1 MYVVLACV
9 SMEVLSLAPLYAAGL
24 SWQRQK
30 GDWVLTVV
38 CKATFDIAPGEL
50 HLSANQE
57 PLNESDNHWDDDTR
71 RSVYAPNDMA
81 PFKKGADITVVG
93 SAYAPHRQAC
103 RSVLARLTVG
113 TIDKGIEVHADRAWT
128 GEAQITDGPAFT
140 QMPLRYERAQGGAGT
155 PNPVGLVIQPGPLPN
170 LHRARQAGTLQ
181 DDGSPIGF
189 APIAAGW
196 PQRESRLRRHRG
208 NFSHIEW
215 HKRPLP
221 DDIEVEYFNHSPA
234 DQRLAEIAPE
244 QEFVLENMHPDHVRL
259 VGRLP
264 GIKPQAF
271 VERPRTGPQE
281 LTFVADGLWF
291 DTDRALCTLTWR
303 TQLPLAA
310 RDELGRVLVV
320 LPAARRKMEWADV
333 QRLVHAHTASKTAS
347 SKSSG
352 SRSIAARN
360 VTAPR
365 IQNAPKQHSG
375 GIFEEDSVETAVLS
389 FDEMAQLEHSNVPHW
404 LASRLQQ
411 AQNPAAATNTPSPA
425 PPAVQ
430 SPVTTASAV
439 IPTPAHVAP
448 APAPAPTH
456 VAPTPAHVA
465 PVPVATPPAMV
476 PRPAAAQPSRPPAP
490 APPDIARQT
499 QTIPDMPAP
508 AVPREVSPWAAAAA
522 AGPMV
527 TPTHTPVAAPA
538 VTSALPAEEH
548 RAPVPAVRVS
558 RRATVDI
565 VDLLWFDPAGVPR
578 IRSAFSSIVDELE
591 FEPIDPKHDLP
602 MDDPNASRDRHD
614 IFGVLTRAS
623 STDGR
628 GLARSM
634 LDCVSETGRF
644 TPPVVAMAGE
654 IRFPFDEVEFLSAMI
669 AGISPL
675 VTPDNKKLED
685 ALIAAREVQK
695 TPMLQAPSSIESV
708 VGDLREALRQ
718 TKRASMITQLDA
730 HIERVLLEQR
740 KYQKRAVFGD
750 EQIRAL
756 FVPAGENM
764 QIPTYLPASLA
775 TKLPLVLRMKVRL
788 LAEAHAQQDQY
799 ESHAQALRVVAL
811 GRVVAIEGW
820 R

>member
-1 MYVVLACV
+1 
-9 SMEVLSLAPLYAAGL
+9 MEVLSLAPLYAAGL
-24 SWQRQK
+24 PWQRQK

-38 CKATFDIAPGEL
+38 CKATFDLAPGEL
-50 HLSANQE
+50 RLSASQE
-57 PLNESDNHWDDDTR
+57 PLNESDNHWDDDVR

-93 SAYAPHRQAC
+93 SAYAPHRQPC
-103 RSVLARLTVG
+103 RSVLARLTIG
-113 TIDKGIEVHADRAWT
+113 TIDKGVEVHADRAWT

-140 QMPLRYERAQGGAGT
+140 QMPMRYERAQGGPGT

-189 APIAAGW
+189 GPIAAGW

-208 NFSHIEW
+208 NFSHIDW
-215 HKRPLP
+215 YKRPLP
-221 DDIEVEYFNHSPA
+221 DDIEVEYFNHAPA
-234 DQRLAEIAPE
+234 DQRLAEIAPD
-244 QEFVLENMHPDHVRL
+244 QEFVLENMHPDQVRL
-259 VGRLP
+259 VGKLP
-264 GIKPQAF
+264 PVKPQVF

-281 LTFVADGLWF
+281 LTFTADGVWF
-291 DTDRALCTLTWR
+291 DTDRALCTVTWR
-303 TQLPLAA
+303 AQLPLAA
-310 RDELGRVLVV
+310 RDEAGRVLVV
-320 LPAARRKMEWADV
+320 LPAARRKMDWNEV
-333 QRLVHAHTASKTAS
+333 QRLVHAHAVSKAASAKPSA
-347 SKSSG
+347 
-352 SRSIAARN
+352 SRSGPPRAAA
-360 VTAPR
+360 APH
-365 IQNAPKQHSG
+365 IQNAPQKSTGH
-375 GIFEEDSVETAVLS
+375 IFEEDSHETAVLS
-389 FDEMAQLEHSNVPHW
+389 FDEMAQVEHANVPHW

-411 AQNPAAATNTPSPA
+411 AQNPTAPTNTTPPTSGVIPA
-425 PPAVQ
+425 PVAQV
-430 SPVTTASAV
+430 SAV
-439 IPTPAHVAP
+439 VP
-448 APAPAPTH
+448 APA
-456 VAPTPAHVA
+456 APTPVA
-465 PVPVATPPAMV
+465 AVPAAPPPAMV
-476 PRPAAAQPSRPPAP
+476 PRPAAPMPPRASTTV
-490 APPDIARQT
+490 PPDIARQT
-499 QTIPDMPAP
+499 QTIADTPAP
-508 AVPREVSPWAAAAA
+508 VVAPREVSPWAAAAA
-522 AGPMV
+522 AGPIAA
-527 TPTHTPVAAPA
+527 PTHTPVAAPMM
-538 VTSALPAEEH
+538 TSAPPAEEH
-548 RAPVPAVRVS
+548 RAPVPPVRMS

-565 VDLLWFDPAGVPR
+565 VDLLWFDPASVPR
-578 IRSAFSSIVDELE
+578 LRSAFSSIVDELE

-614 IFGVLTRAS
+614 VFGILTRGS

-654 IRFPFDEVEFLSAMI
+654 LRFPFDEVEFLGAMV

-695 TPMLQAPSSIESV
+695 TPMLQSPSSIESV
-708 VGDLREALRQ
+708 VSDLRDALRQ
-718 TKRASMITQLDA
+718 TKRAATSAQLDT
-730 HIERVLLEQR
+730 HLERVLLEQR

-756 FVPAGENM
+756 FVPAGETM
-764 QIPTYLPASLA
+764 QIPTYLPSALA

-799 ESHAQALRVVAL
+799 ESHAQALRVIAL